1 MVCSLFLLGFSLF
14 FHGVSWFF
22 QRTGFQR
29 TGYPLIFIDGYPSMN
44 IIEFIDG
51 YPLMNIK
58 EFIDGCPSMNINGYP
73 SMIWF
78 PFLWAPSLGHMIP
91 SLGHKYPFAGY
102 KDVGTIS
109 RGVPARR
116 KGGKEKN
123 VPFLVNLGFL
133 GFSQKLFFSVF

>member
-51 YPLMNIK
+51 YPSMNIN
-58 EFIDGCPSMNINGYP
+58 EFIDGYPSMNINGYP
-73 SMIWF
+73 SMIWSL
-78 PFLWAPSLGHMIP
+78 PLGPMGPYGLELAPRGHIVGALCLELGLC
-91 SLGHKYPFAGY
+91 STV
-102 KDVGTIS
+102 VG
-109 RGVPARR
+109 
-116 KGGKEKN
+116 
-123 VPFLVNLGFL
+123 
-133 GFSQKLFFSVF
+133 